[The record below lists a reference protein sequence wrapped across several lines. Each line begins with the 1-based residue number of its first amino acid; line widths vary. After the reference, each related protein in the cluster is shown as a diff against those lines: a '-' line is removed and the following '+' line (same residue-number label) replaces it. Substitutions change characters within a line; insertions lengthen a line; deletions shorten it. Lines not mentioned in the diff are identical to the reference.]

1 MEMETYK
8 IFGDKTNSLI
18 EMTLGD
24 LLDRVASIYPD
35 NDCVVCN
42 DKPFRKTYS
51 QFRDEC
57 NMIARGLLAIGVRP
71 GSHVAIWATNYPE
84 WIVLMYATAKIGAT
98 LVTVN
103 TNYKIFEAEYL
114 LRQSDTDTLVMMEG
128 LKDTNYVEII
138 NELVPELKES
148 EPGKLDSAD
157 LPRLKRV
164 IYLDKPENTPKGAL
178 HWSQLRTLAEKVSEE
193 DRAAVQR
200 MVSPHDVVNMQYTS
214 GTTGFPK
221 GVMLTHYNILNN
233 GKCIGDNQT
242 LTPRDRVCLPVPF
255 FHCFGCVLG
264 IMACITHG
272 SCIVPVERYNPVR
285 VMHTIQAERCTA
297 TYGVPT
303 MYIAMLEHPD
313 FPKYDFT
320 SLRTG
325 IMSGSPCPIKVMK
338 QVVELMHMTEI
349 TIPYGLTEV
358 SPVCTMTNIYDS
370 IEKRVATVGRKMPF
384 VEVKCVDPDSGADVP
399 CGVPGEVV
407 VRGYSVMKGYYN
419 MPEATALAIDSEG
432 WLHSGDLASIDEEGY
447 FHITGR
453 IKDMIIRGGENIYPK
468 ELEEFLYTNP
478 KIQDVQVIGVPDKNY
493 GEEVCACIIL
503 KAGIEA
509 TEDEMREYIRSHLAR
524 HKMPKYILFMDTF
537 PMTASG
543 KIQKYKM
550 REMAVEVLHLG
561 EAAAIETA

>member
-1 MEMETYK
+1 M
-8 IFGDKTNSLI
+8 
-18 EMTLGD
+18 
-24 LLDRVASIYPD
+24 
-35 NDCVVCN
+35 
-42 DKPFRKTYS
+42 
-51 QFRDEC
+51 
-57 NMIARGLLAIGVRP
+57 
-71 GSHVAIWATNYPE
+71 
-84 WIVLMYATAKIGAT
+84 
-98 LVTVN
+98 
-103 TNYKIFEAEYL
+103 
-114 LRQSDTDTLVMMEG
+114 
-128 LKDTNYVEII
+128 
-138 NELVPELKES
+138 
-148 EPGKLDSAD
+148 
-157 LPRLKRV
+157 
-164 IYLDKPENTPKGAL
+164 
-178 HWSQLRTLAEKVSEE
+178 
-193 DRAAVQR
+193 
-200 MVSPHDVVNMQYTS
+200 SPHDVVNMQYTS

-242 LTPRDRVCLPVPF
+242 LTPQDRVCLPVPF

-285 VMHTIQAERCTA
+285 VMHTIQAEKCTA

-313 FPKYDFT
+313 FPKYDFS

-325 IMSGSPCPIKVMK
+325 IMSGSPCPVKVME
-338 QVVELMHMTEI
+338 QVVGAMHMTEI

-370 IEKRVATVGRKMPF
+370 IEKRVSTVGRAMPF
-384 VEVKCVDPDSGADVP
+384 VEVKCADPETGEEVAV
-399 CGVPGEVV
+399 GTPGEVI

-419 MPEATALAIDSEG
+419 MPEATALAIDKDG
-432 WLHSGDLASIDEEGY
+432 WLHSGDLATVDAEGY
-447 FHITGR
+447 YHITGR

-478 KIQDVQVIGVPDKNY
+478 NVQDVQVIGVPDKNY

-503 KAGIEA
+503 KSGVNAD
-509 TEDEMREYIRSHLAR
+509 EDEMREFIRSHLAR
-524 HKMPKYILFMDTF
+524 HKMPKYIWFMDNF

-550 REMAVEVLHLG
+550 REMAVEHLNLG